1 MACRGRPLGG
11 LLEAIFGLLGG
22 PKRAS
27 CEPFG
32 SFLRPLGGFAGALRG
47 LLSASWDRRLDMS
60 ARVPPLG
67 PLLGPSW
74 GLFGFLG
81 ALFGRL
87 GALLGASWAV
97 LGGSMGAS
105 WAVVDVAK
113 AQVAHTHI
121 RFPMGM

>member
-1 MACRGRPLGG
+1 MACRGRPLGC
-11 LLEAIFGLLGG
+11 LLEAIFGLLDG

-27 CEPFG
+27 CEPLG
-32 SFLRPLGGFAGALRG
+32 SFLRPLGGFVGALRG

-60 ARVPPLG
+60 VRVPPLG

-87 GALLGASWAV
+87 GAHSGVSWAV
-97 LGGSMGAS
+97 LGGYMGAS

-113 AQVAHTHI
+113 AQGAHTHI
-121 RFPMGM
+121 RYPMGM